1 MFYYKEKLKERELR
15 EQMEHEL
22 FLKEQQLS
30 EIMKKQNDLEMKLI
44 HINLNETETKTDN
57 ERLEKVFSKKKNFF
71 FRRIIYRKKFNLN
84 NNYKILQKI

>member
-44 HINLNETETKTDN
+44 HINLNETETKNDN
-57 ERLEKVFSKKKNFF
+57 ERLEKVFFKKKIFF
-71 FRRIIYRKKFNLN
+71 S
-84 NNYKILQKI
+84 

>member
-1 MFYYKEKLKERELR
+1 LFYYKEKLKERELR

-44 HINLNETETKTDN
+44 HINLNETETKNDN
-57 ERLEKVFSKKKNFF
+57 ERLEKVFSKKKKFF
-71 FRRIIYRKKFNLN
+71 FFVELFIGKNST
-84 NNYKILQKI
+84 

>member
-1 MFYYKEKLKERELR
+1 LFYYKEKLKERELR

-44 HINLNETETKTDN
+44 HINLNETETKNDN
-57 ERLEKVFSKKKNFF
+57 ERLEKVFFKKKIFF
-71 FRRIIYRKKFNLN
+71 S
-84 NNYKILQKI
+84 

>member
-44 HINLNETETKTDN
+44 HINLNETETKNDN
-57 ERLEKVFSKKKNFF
+57 ERLEKVFSKKKKFF
-71 FRRIIYRKKFNLN
+71 FFVELFIGKNST
-84 NNYKILQKI
+84 

>member
-1 MFYYKEKLKERELR
+1 LFYYKEKLKERELR